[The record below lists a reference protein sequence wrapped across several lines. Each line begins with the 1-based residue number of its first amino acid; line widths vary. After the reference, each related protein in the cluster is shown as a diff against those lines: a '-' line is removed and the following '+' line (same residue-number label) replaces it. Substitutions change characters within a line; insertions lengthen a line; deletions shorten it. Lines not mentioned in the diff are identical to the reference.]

1 MNNSNS
7 NHNRLAITCLLFS
20 ASMWGLIWYPIRLL
34 EDAGLSAVWSSLVM
48 YFAAGLLVIPVLWRE
63 YHLITKHFSDLLI
76 LAIAAGITNVTFLVA
91 LTEGEVMRVMLL
103 FYLSP
108 LWTVLLGRWWLK
120 EKLSF
125 AAIIMLLIA
134 MSGSMVM
141 LWNKEMGWP
150 WPHSLADWLA
160 LTAGFAF
167 SINNVQ
173 ARKLGSVSMKVKTS
187 IIWWGV
193 VLTSLIV
200 LWGQHSPIPD
210 VSLSAWLGAW
220 ALGWLGIVAMTVAV
234 LYGVASMPVYRSS
247 VIMLFELIVAA
258 IAAWALTNEAM
269 SIQEWLGGGLILI
282 AAYGVARAENNTE
295 TLRVKNL

>member
-1 MNNSNS
+1 M
-7 NHNRLAITCLLFS
+7 LCS
-20 ASMWGLIWYPIRLL
+20 ASMWGLIWCPIRLL

-48 YFAAGLLVIPVLWRE
+48 YFAAGLLVIPVLWRQ
-63 YHLITKHFSDLLI
+63 YDLIAKHFSDLLI

-120 EKLSF
+120 EKLSL

-141 LWNKEMGWP
+141 LWNKEIGWP
-150 WPHSLADWLA
+150 WPHNLADWLA

-173 ARKLGSVSMKVKTS
+173 ARKLGSVSMSVKTS

-193 VLTSLIV
+193 VITSLIV

-210 VSLSAWLGAW
+210 VSLNVWAGAW

-258 IAAWALTNEAM
+258 IASWALTNEAM
-269 SIQEWLGGGLILI
+269 SLQEWLGGGLILI
-282 AAYGVARAENNTE
+282 AAYGVARAESNT
-295 TLRVKNL
+295 

>member
-1 MNNSNS
+1 MDKSTIT
-7 NHNRLAITCLLFS
+7 HHHLAVACLLFS

-34 EDAGLSAVWSSLVM
+34 EDAGMSAVWTSLVM
-48 YFAAGLLVIPVLWRE
+48 YVAAGVLVIPVLWRQ
-63 YHLITKHFSDLLI
+63 YHVISQNSTDLLI
-76 LAIAAGITNVTFLVA
+76 LAVAAGVTNVTFLVA

-120 EKLSF
+120 EKLSLV
-125 AAIIMLLIA
+125 AITMLVIA

-141 LWNKEMGWP
+141 LWNKEIGWP
-150 WPHSLADWLA
+150 WPHGLADWLA
-160 LTAGFAF
+160 LTASIAF

-173 ARKLGSVSMKVKTS
+173 ARKLGAVSMKVKTS

-193 VLTSLIV
+193 VITSIVVLLI
-200 LWGQHSPIPD
+200 QQSSIPE
-210 VSLSAWLGAW
+210 SSITAWLGAW
-220 ALGWLGIVAMTVAV
+220 LLGWLAIVAMTVAV

-247 VIMLFELIVAA
+247 VIMLFELVVAA

-269 SIQEWLGGGLILI
+269 SLQEWLGGGLILI
-282 AAYGVARAENNTE
+282 AAYGVARAESK
-295 TLRVKNL
+295 V